1 MKLKKSIKIA
11 TIITS
16 LTLMLT
22 GCSNSASDK
31 DIKQDNKDTK
41 EEIETVTVPDIIYK
55 NLKEAEK
62 ILKEN
67 KLNIKFDEEINNKE
81 KENYIVKEQ
90 IPSAGITINL
100 GSCISVNFGK

>member
-31 DIKQDNKDTK
+31 DIKQDNKDTL
-41 EEIETVTVPDIIYK
+41 VTLVLDK
-55 NLKEAEK
+55 
-62 ILKEN
+62 
-67 KLNIKFDEEINNKE
+67 
-81 KENYIVKEQ
+81 
-90 IPSAGITINL
+90 G
-100 GSCISVNFGK
+100 GVNFLTFFSNVY